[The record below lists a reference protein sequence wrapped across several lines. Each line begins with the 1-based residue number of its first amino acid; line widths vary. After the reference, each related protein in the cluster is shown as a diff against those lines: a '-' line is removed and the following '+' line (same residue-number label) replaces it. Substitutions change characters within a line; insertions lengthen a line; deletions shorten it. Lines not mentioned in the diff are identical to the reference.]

1 MSDANFKALYHL
13 NALTSNDNVIMG
25 NFLFQTKSRT
35 NKMRLKKLEK
45 FFCEYYGNS
54 QKLADMLVDE
64 KVQRFFNDS
73 IDEILSCEVKLQV
86 KNICAQCLMPMIGD
100 VDLGR
105 GMRYYLEHADEIRQL
120 YAGSPTDFGF
130 PLIIL
135 NTNYIVDGHS
145 RWFSQMAFNPEG
157 EMLCC
162 DIKTGVSPLVMNR
175 IINPNLSDNSSRNF
189 YKMSAKEITDFVNK
203 EIDSL
208 TSTNNLLEVMAEL
221 NPKIKNINDVVEYIS
236 ENLCSTMANN
246 YPIFNRKY

>member
-1 MSDANFKALYHL
+1 MSDANLKTLYHL
-13 NALTSNDNVIMG
+13 NALTSNDNVIMN
-25 NFLFQTKSRT
+25 NFIFQTKSRT

-45 FFCEYYGNS
+45 FFCEYYGDS
-54 QKLADMLVDE
+54 HRLADMLEDE

-86 KNICAQCLMPMIGD
+86 KNICAQCLMPMISD
-100 VDLGR
+100 VDLGKSL
-105 GMRYYLEHADEIRQL
+105 RYYLEHADEIRQL

-135 NTNYIVDGHS
+135 NSNYIVDGHS

-162 DIKTGVSPLVMNR
+162 DIKTGVSPMVMKK
-175 IINPNLSDNSSRNF
+175 IINPIDSRNRNF
-189 YKMSAKEITDFVNK
+189 YEMSAKEITDFVNK

-208 TSTNNLLEVMAEL
+208 TSTNNLLKVMAEL
-221 NPKIKNINDVVEYIS
+221 NPRIKNVNDVVEYIS
-236 ENLCSTMANN
+236 DNLCSIMANN
-246 YPIFNRKY
+246 YPILNRKY